1 MNRSIF
7 AKVAA
12 AKATSKGD
20 YIKGGRG
27 QAVVLE
33 CQGKGDG

>member
-20 YIKGGRG
+20 YTQGRQGSGRRAGVPG
-27 QAVVLE
+27 Q
-33 CQGKGDG
+33 GDG